1 MFSRK
6 DLILLNLICRYVIS
20 ANEFFFKSKGTLQL
34 MCKVSIIIFLKS
46 RQNRVKVEG
55 YLSEPVK
62 AISGVPQESALG
74 PLLFLIFMGDTN
86 LNI

>member
-1 MFSRK
+1 
-6 DLILLNLICRYVIS
+6 
-20 ANEFFFKSKGTLQL
+20 

-46 RQNRVKVEG
+46 RQNVVKVEG